1 MFTESVSGAVLRTY
15 SMLPISMYIGVASG
29 HNVWILASV
38 SSSVALITKGD
49 SIMTQYT
56 PQFYSKLVK
65 NQYRVAYSPMYKR
78 YIKIDK
84 VYNIAGE
91 YIVKTT
97 IDDYPVIFRPT
108 ELEDYYSP
116 SS

>member
-1 MFTESVSGAVLRTY
+1 MIKDTQFLKKLSK
-15 SMLPISMYIGVASG
+15 
-29 HNVWILASV
+29 NV
-38 SSSVALITKGD
+38 
-49 SIMTQYT
+49 YT
-56 PQFYSKLVK
+56 I
-65 NQYRVAYSPMYKR
+65 AYSPMYKR

-108 ELEDYYSP
+108 ELENYYSP
-116 SS
+116 PS